1 MSKTKSTQKRYTLTQ
16 ISLSSLLLSVILLG
30 VILLGALHLLFP
42 LPLPGNIKNNSTDN
56 NNGSHAFTQVVV
68 DRHQRPLRAFPDGSG
83 IWRYPITIDQVSPD
97 YINAVLGYEDRW
109 FYYHPGIN
117 PFSIIRAA
125 VQNWRCDCIVSGGST
140 ITMQVAR
147 RLDPHARSF
156 GGKIRQAFRA
166 LQLEFSLSKDE
177 ILTLYLNYVPMGGVI
192 EGVEAASRLYLE
204 KSAAEL
210 SMAEGAL
217 MAVLP
222 QAPSRLRPDR
232 YPQRAQVARNK
243 VLRRLRD
250 FNDITQ
256 HDYERALLEPVIAY
270 QPDTPMLAP
279 LLARELRQKYPDHA
293 VIQTTIER
301 DLQYELQSLV
311 SESIRQFPAHHSA
324 AILIVDNTNSEVLAY
339 VGSADITDNSR
350 FGHVD
355 MVQAIRSPGST
366 LKPFI
371 YGLAIDDG
379 LIHSAS
385 LLRDVPR
392 NHQGYQPENFARSFS
407 GPVDTRTALHQSLNL
422 PAVQVLSALTPERFV
437 AALHNVKTPYVLPNG
452 ATPNLSLA
460 LGGGG
465 FNLWNL
471 TTLYSALA
479 NGGQVRKLK
488 TTLDTS
494 FNASLRKTA
503 RTHPVTPDTR
513 WLFSEQ
519 AAFVVSNMLR
529 NSRPNR
535 TRSYAVHH
543 EKPGLAWKTG
553 TSYGFRDAWAV
564 GLTPR
569 FTIAVWLGRPDGTPA
584 PGHFGAVSA
593 LPLLFQLHERLD
605 PSPVWPEMP
614 DGVEHQAICWPLGK
628 LASDTAAEHCHKVY
642 DALIV
647 NGQVP
652 PTLRDTLNDG
662 IAPNPIT
669 IQVDNDGRLVN
680 PGCDVEGNQL
690 QTRSLALWPSN
701 LQPWLPRN
709 LRLSQQ
715 LPVLNPACSPPALLV
730 EPLLLT
736 GIEESQS
743 VMASDNEE
751 PSTPSL
757 SRSLSLSTTGGFGHR
772 DWFLNG
778 RYQVS
783 SGEEEIVQI
792 SLTEMGPQELVVLDA
807 QGDLSRV
814 SFNYVSRH

>member
-1 MSKTKSTQKRYTLTQ
+1 MLQSITKVKNRAKTKVTL
-16 ISLSSLLLSVILLG
+16 SNLLLSVIFLG

-42 LPLPGNIKNNSTDN
+42 LPLPENSSDE
-56 NNGSHAFTQVVV
+56 NNGTSLAFTQVVV
-68 DRHQRPLRAFPDGSG
+68 DRHQRPLRAFPDASG
-83 IWRYPITIDQVSPD
+83 IWRYPISIDQVSPE
-97 YINAVLGYEDRW
+97 YINAVIGYEDRW

-125 VQNWRCDCIVSGGST
+125 VQNWRCDCIISGGST

-147 RLDPHARSF
+147 RLEPHSRSF
-156 GGKIRQAFRA
+156 GGKTRQAFRA
-166 LQLEFSLSKDE
+166 LQLEFTLSKEE

-192 EGVEAASRLYLE
+192 EGVEAASRLYLD
-204 KSAAEL
+204 KSAADL
-210 SMAEGAL
+210 SPAESAL

-232 YPQRAQVARNK
+232 YPQRAQAARNK

-270 QPDTPMLAP
+270 QPDTPILAP
-279 LLARELRQKYPDHA
+279 LLARQLRQQHPDKA
-293 VIQTTIER
+293 VIKTTIDR
-301 DLQYELQSLV
+301 DLQYELQSLI
-311 SESIRQFPAHHSA
+311 SENIRQFPEHHSA
-324 AILIVDNTNSEVLAY
+324 AVLIIDNATSEILAY
-339 VGSADITDNSR
+339 VGSADFSDNER

-452 ATPNLSLA
+452 ASPNLSLA

-479 NGGQVRKLK
+479 NGGQVRELK
-488 TTLDTS
+488 TVLPL
-494 FNASLRKTA
+494 NHKE
-503 RTHPVTPDTR
+503 PDSR

-519 AAFVVSNMLR
+519 TAFVVSNMLR
-529 NSRPNR
+529 NSCPDR
-535 TRSYAVHH
+535 TRSQAIYR
-543 EKPGLAWKTG
+543 EKPSLAWKTG

-569 FTIAVWLGRPDGTPA
+569 LTFGVWLGRPDGTPA

-593 LPLLFQLHERLD
+593 LPLLFQLQERLD
-605 PSPVWPEMP
+605 PSPQWPDMP
-614 DGVEHQAICWPLGK
+614 SGVTQEAICWPLGK
-628 LASDTAAEHCHKVY
+628 LAADTSSTHCHKVY
-642 DALIV
+642 EALIV
-647 NGQVP
+647 KGQVP
-652 PTLRDTLNDG
+652 PTLRNPLSDG
-662 IAPNPIT
+662 IAANPIT
-669 IQVDNDGRLVN
+669 IQVDDDGRLISPN
-680 PGCDVEGNQL
+680 CQVERSEL
-690 QTRSLALWPSN
+690 HTRSIALWPSN

-709 LRLSQQ
+709 LQLSQQ
-715 LPVLNPACSPPALLV
+715 LPELNPACSPPELRV

-736 GIEESQS
+736 GLEENQT
-743 VMASDNEE
+743 VMVSHE
-751 PSTPSL
+751 PLTPILSPSL
-757 SRSLSLSTTGGFGHR
+757 SISLSTTGGFGRR

-778 RYQVS
+778 RYQVT

-792 SLTEMGPQELVVLDA
+792 KLTEVGPQELVVLDS
-807 QGDLSRV
+807 QGDVNRV
-814 SFNYVSRH
+814 NFTFATRE

>member
-1 MSKTKSTQKRYTLTQ
+1 M
-16 ISLSSLLLSVILLG
+16 LLSVIFLG
-30 VILLGALHLLFP
+30 VILLGALNLLFP
-42 LPLPGNIKNNSTDN
+42 LPLPENSSN
-56 NNGSHAFTQVVV
+56 ENNGTSHAFTQVVV
-68 DRHQRPLRAFPDGSG
+68 DRHQRPLRAFPDDSG

-97 YINAVLGYEDRW
+97 YINAVIGYEDRW

-125 VQNWRCDCIVSGGST
+125 IQNWRCDCIVSGGST

-147 RLDPHARSF
+147 RLDPHTRSF
-156 GGKIRQAFRA
+156 SGKIRQAFRA

-210 SMAEGAL
+210 SMAESAL

-232 YPQRAQVARNK
+232 YPQRAQAARNK
-243 VLRRLRD
+243 VLGRLHD
-250 FNDITQ
+250 FNDITAHQ
-256 HDYERALLEPVIAY
+256 YERALLEPVIAY
-270 QPDTPMLAP
+270 QPDTPILAP
-279 LLARELRQKYPDHA
+279 LLARELRQQYPDQA
-293 VIQTTIER
+293 VIQTTIDR

-311 SESIRQFPAHHSA
+311 SERIHQFPAHHSA
-324 AILIVDNTNSEVLAY
+324 AILIVDNSNSEVLAY
-339 VGSADITDNSR
+339 IGSADFADNNR
-350 FGHVD
+350 FAHVD

-392 NHQGYQPENFARSFS
+392 HHQGYQPENFARSFS

-422 PAVQVLSALTPERFV
+422 PAVQVLSALSPERFV

-479 NGGQVRKLK
+479 NGGQVRELK
-488 TTLDTS
+488 TVQQPNHKEPES
-494 FNASLRKTA
+494 
-503 RTHPVTPDTR
+503 R

-519 AAFVVSNMLR
+519 TAFVVGNMLR
-529 NSRPNR
+529 NSRPDR
-535 TRSYAVHH
+535 TRSYAINH
-543 EKPGLAWKTG
+543 EKPNLAWKTG

-569 FTIAVWLGRPDGTPA
+569 FTIGVWLGRPDGTPA

-593 LPLLFQLHERLD
+593 LPLLFQLQERLD
-605 PSPVWPEMP
+605 PSPEWPELP
-614 DGVEHQAICWPLGK
+614 EGVEHQAICWPLGK
-628 LASDTAAEHCHKVY
+628 LAADTATEHCHKVY

-652 PTLRDTLNDG
+652 PTLRDPLNDG
-662 IAPNPIT
+662 IAPNPMT

-680 PGCDVEGNQL
+680 PGCDVERNQL
-690 QTRSLALWPSN
+690 QTRSLALWPAN

-715 LPVLNPACSPPALLV
+715 LPELNPACTPPVLLV

-736 GIEESQS
+736 GIEENQA
-743 VMASDNEE
+743 VMASGINETGSNKINIE
-751 PSTPSL
+751 TSTPSL
-757 SRSLSLSTTGGFGHR
+757 SLSLSTTGGFGNR

-778 RYQVS
+778 RYQAS
-783 SGEEEIVQI
+783 SDEEEIVQI
-792 SLTEMGPQELVVLDA
+792 TLTELGPQELVVLDA

-814 SFNYVSRH
+814 NFNYVTRH